1 MVGSTDGDIKPGLFQ
16 RAVLDPSIFV
26 SLRDS
31 TIASHHKLSDEVTV
45 QRTPRLGVLCQD
57 GSSNPKFSHPWY
69 QGAYTV
75 TFPDV
80 CCRIVNDVTVFNE
93 YMALH
98 EAGAIV
104 DHLTTFRGRADGT
117 FHLEDATAALIQRHL
132 NEFRSRQAEPD
143 VIDDLTLIAHNEGGE
158 TWGHWIVQNL
168 PKILLFKRL
177 HPDGRIALPLAYT
190 EAGNNFGL
198 SLRFYGIGPESIVV
212 LDKHKS
218 YRFRNA
224 AFVDHVSHAGA
235 AHPLIFYLLQ
245 SVTDAIQVDLI
256 SPRLFIDRAT
266 RRPSREIEN
275 MSEVAQC
282 ALDKGFVRGPLGV
295 APFEGQVAIWRQA
308 THFLG
313 VLGSDFTGIV
323 FGKAGQEIL
332 SITPDFH
339 GDLFFFDLAAAK
351 GMVWHEMLCGRLAKE
366 RTPPQDSSF
375 SVDRNTFSSFL
386 TNVFG

>member
-1 MVGSTDGDIKPGLFQ
+1 MGSTESNTRPGFSR
-16 RAVLDPSIFV
+16 RAVLDHSAFV

-31 TIASHHKLSDEVTV
+31 TIASCHTLSDEVTV
-45 QRTPRLGVLCQD
+45 QRTPRLGVLRKD
-57 GSSNPKFSHPWY
+57 RSSNPKFNHPWY

-80 CCRIVNDVTVFNE
+80 CCRIVDDVTVINE
-93 YMALH
+93 YMAVH

-117 FHLEDATAALIQRHL
+117 FHLEDATAAFIKRHL
-132 NEFRSRQAEPD
+132 EEFQTRPDEPD
-143 VIDDLTLIAHNEGGE
+143 VIEEMTLIAHNEGGG

-177 HPDGRIALPLAYT
+177 HPNGRIALPRAYT
-190 EAGNNFGL
+190 EASNNFGL
-198 SLRFYGIGPESIVV
+198 SLRFYGIEPETIIA
-212 LDKHKS
+212 LDRRKS
-218 YRFRNA
+218 YRFRSA

-235 AHPLIFYLLQ
+235 THPLIFYLLQ
-245 SVTDAIQVDLI
+245 SVADTVQVDLI
-256 SPRLFIDRAT
+256 SPRLFIDRT
-266 RRPSREIEN
+266 PRRPSREIGN

-282 ALDKGFVRGPLGV
+282 ALDKGFARGPLGL

-308 THFLG
+308 THFLS

-339 GDLFFFDLAAAK
+339 GDNFFFDLAAAK
-351 GMVWHEMLCGRLAKE
+351 GMVWHELLCGQLATE
-366 RTPPQDSSF
+366 RAPRQDSSF
-375 SVDRNTFSSFL
+375 SVDRHAFSSFL
-386 TNVFG
+386 TGVVG